1 MAEMIRLD
9 IDSDAIQY
17 LCGKDKRLAR
27 VIEMVGASYIYPVSG
42 QLFFYRESDHRADV
56 VQ

>member
-9 IDSDAIQY
+9 VDSDAIRY

-27 VIEMVGASYIYPVSG
+27 VIEMVGP
-42 QLFFYRESDHRADV
+42 LT
-56 VQ
+56 